1 MRRWSAGVLAAAV
14 LASGCGGGKEFP
26 LSVGRS
32 WSYMVHMDFSV
43 NRVEEVKVLRK
54 VPVAGVSGYELGG
67 PMGQSRLA
75 WKDGI
80 LVAQQLPN
88 ATFNPPIPLLVGGVE
103 KATKDWKGMI
113 GAVGKGTPAIATLIQ
128 EGDTQT
134 FTGRPIRTTRSTLTI
149 IAGPQKIELITWYQK
164 GQGPIRQEQ
173 RTNDTLRVALESI
186 NGS

>member
-1 MRRWSAGVLAAAV
+1 MRRWSAGIVAVAVLAA
-14 LASGCGGGKEFP
+14 GCGGGKEFP
-26 LSVGRS
+26 LSLGRS
-32 WSYMVHMDFSV
+32 WSYMVHMDFNVS
-43 NRVEEVKVLRK
+43 RVEEVKVLRK
-54 VPVAGVSGYELGG
+54 VPVAGVTGYELGG
-67 PMGQSRLA
+67 PMGQSRIA

-113 GAVGKGTPAIATLIQ
+113 GAVGKGTPATATLIQ

-134 FTGRPIRTTRSTLTI
+134 FTGRPVRTTRSTLTI

-173 RTNDTLRVALESI
+173 RTNETLQVALESI